1 MKIIYNIN
9 KWSYIITLVLYLTLF
24 LGMYA
29 QIALGFI
36 QIILALIIFV
46 RWNEMSILNKKLL
59 VFYWIIVSTYG
70 VSYIII
76 NYYDWDVNFV
86 ICLLVIPMTI
96 ATYFVYTTNKIYN
109 QLK

>member
-86 ICLLVIPMTI
+86 ICLLVIRMTI